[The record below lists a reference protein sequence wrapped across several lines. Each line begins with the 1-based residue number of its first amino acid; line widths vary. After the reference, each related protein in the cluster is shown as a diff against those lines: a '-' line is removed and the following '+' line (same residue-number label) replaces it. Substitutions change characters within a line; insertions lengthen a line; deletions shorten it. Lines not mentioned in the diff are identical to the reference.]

1 MTDFMEDTIREG
13 IRGGVIREVN
23 CRMLAMLL
31 AAVAEG
37 MLQLKKLG
45 LFNHL
50 KKSKTPI
57 SEKLWPISS
66 GGIQSDTARS

>member
-1 MTDFMEDTIREG
+1 MTDLMEDTIREG
-13 IRGGVIREVN
+13 IRGGVIREVDP
-23 CRMLAMLL
+23 RMLAMLL

-50 KKSKTPI
+50 KIEDADFRKFMADI
-57 SEKLWPISS
+57 IGE
-66 GGIQSDTARS
+66 GIQSDTARS